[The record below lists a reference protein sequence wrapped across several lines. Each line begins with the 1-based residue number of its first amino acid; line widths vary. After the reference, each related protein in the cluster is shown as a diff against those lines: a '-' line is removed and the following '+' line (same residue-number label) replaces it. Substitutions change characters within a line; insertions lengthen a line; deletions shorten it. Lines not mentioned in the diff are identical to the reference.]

1 MNSNRAA
8 VNILCGPFGMN
19 TCYLNSLKSLSP
31 PVLPPPPSPSTHPLH
46 SFCFHSAACW
56 EQESCEFRLYRLAS
70 ICCRSWAAYWGL
82 LLSCL
87 HLFSKRAHIHA
98 PVFRASPSL
107 SDCFPQ
113 RQSWYELFCSLWH
126 HVSRFDCPK
135 HETCCTHVFVVGRF
149 HCYSLELTAQ
159 PAILLLLS
167 VMNCQEVAVTYI
179 NWRDFL

>member
-8 VNILCGPFGMN
+8 VNILCEPFGMN

-70 ICCRSWAAYWGL
+70 ICCRSWAAYWEL

-87 HLFSKRAHIHA
+87 HLFSKQPTYTLRFSELPPLCPIASLRGKADMNFSVVSGLIVQNMKRAAHM
-98 PVFRASPSL
+98 
-107 SDCFPQ
+107 C
-113 RQSWYELFCSLWH
+113 LWLDG
-126 HVSRFDCPK
+126 F
-135 HETCCTHVFVVGRF
+135 
-149 HCYSLELTAQ
+149 TAT
-159 PAILLLLS
+159 
-167 VMNCQEVAVTYI
+167 V
-179 NWRDFL
+179 